1 MKLEF
6 ISKLVLGGAML
17 LATTTLFVGCNKYDD
32 DIDDLNARVD
42 KVVSDLAALQTEV
55 DGSLTNISFNAATGV
70 LTATKNNGSTVT
82 VQTNQTELPEIK
94 LENNKLYVDGV
105 VKGEVTHPSAVLTV
119 VGGVLTVDGVA
130 TDPAIL
136 VGNYYMIK
144 NTAAGTVTISLP
156 TQAGVAQDPVVLAV
170 YNPGAAVK
178 SISLIGYGNTIDGN
192 DLSADWN
199 TASLNFTVTNF
210 AAAQAWAGPKGGIV
224 ANQNVAI
231 LGEKYALVQVT
242 PAAADLTDAEFS
254 FQNSVGGLAPIS
266 VTAATKLDKVL
277 TKADYALWVLTLKAE
292 QLVMTAADYSD
303 LLFDPSTGDA
313 IVYSLV
319 VDGGAQTGL
328 DRVAD
333 LFAPATPFPLLP
345 TFDFSVTTSKTVKKI
360 VATQAG
366 MAVQTADAS
375 TGETI
380 TVVPEDGTGLN
391 PNASSIYDA
400 YLKFAAEDVIDFG
413 IEYNADV
420 DPLKFKITKNPDI
433 STPASFTVQMAFSYI
448 DGTTFTSVPFANA
461 LTVTVKDPLAS
472 PITLAA
478 SYTAKAA
485 ANNFFTVPMADVYT
499 ALTANNKLANWRSR
513 VAVSFAAGV
522 NQNSVTSFK
531 ADGTTASG
539 GDLAVPTATVVF
551 EEKADGT
558 GAEGDLTKANYLQ
571 IYVTNSGTMKAGSYV
586 LKVQFKDKTTN
597 EVLNDVV
604 VNLTVALPA
613 MSDYYKPIVP
623 SYFNA
628 DKTALTLYFNTV
640 TTARTAGSPL
650 SASTANAYTD
660 FATLVAQTGAGAGLI
675 FADNEPATSALDN
688 DITYANVATW
698 TATLADITSYGKD
711 VKAKV
716 TAAPFNTLPA
726 QTVGEFT
733 VKFLSPIKE
742 GTITAKAG
750 GISVP
755 STGTQR
761 INAADIVAKTYN
773 NIEYTILPVWEG
785 GASVSTSRTDI
796 VTVAIK
802 AGSVDPAF
810 LTSATIKP
818 AVSATVPGY
827 IEVVPVSLAASATTN
842 ITLVITDV
850 WGFTKEVTIPVTVSV
865 GL

>member
-82 VQTNQTELPEIK
+82 VQTNQTQLPEIK
-94 LENNKLYVDGV
+94 LENNTLYVGGV
-105 VKGEVTHPSAVLTV
+105 AKGTVTHPAVVLTV
-119 VGGVLTVDGVA
+119 VDGVLTVDGVA
-130 TDPAIL
+130 TNPAIL

-144 NTAAGTVTISLP
+144 NIAAGTVTISLP
-156 TQAGVAQDPVVLAV
+156 TQAGVAQDPVVLAI
-170 YNPGAAVK
+170 YNPGATVK
-178 SISLIGYGNTIDGN
+178 SIALIGYGNNATGS
-192 DLSADWN
+192 DLTTDWAVTSLDL
-199 TASLNFTVTNF
+199 TATNF

-224 ANQNVAI
+224 ANQNLAI
-231 LGEKYALVQVT
+231 LGQKYALVQVT
-242 PAAADLTDAEFS
+242 PAAADLTDVEFS
-254 FQNSVGGLAPIS
+254 FQNSVGGLAPVS

-277 TKADYALWVLTLKAE
+277 TKADYALWVLTLSADQK
-292 QLVMTAADYSD
+292 VMAAADYQA
-303 LLFDPSTGDA
+303 LFMTGGNA
-313 IVYSLV
+313 VVYSLV
-319 VDGGAQTGL
+319 VEGGAQTSL
-328 DRVAD
+328 DRATN
-333 LFAPATPFPLLP
+333 LFNPTSPFPAVP
-345 TFDFSVTTSKTVKKI
+345 TFQFDVTTSKTAI
-360 VATQAG
+360 QTVATQAG
-366 MAVQTADAS
+366 MAVKNADAS

-380 TVVPEDGTGLN
+380 TVVPSGTNVG
-391 PNASSIYDA
+391 SIYDA

-413 IEYNADV
+413 IEYNAAV

-448 DGTTFTSVPFANA
+448 AGTTFTPVAFANA

-472 PITLAA
+472 PVTLAA

-513 VAVSFAAGV
+513 VAVSFAGGA
-522 NQNSVTSFK
+522 NQNIVTSFK

-539 GDLAVPTATVVF
+539 TDLAVPTATVVF

-558 GAEGDLTKANYLQ
+558 GVESDLTKANYLQ
-571 IYVTNSGTMKAGSYV
+571 IYVTNSATMKAGSYV

-623 SYFNA
+623 SYFNE

-660 FATLVAQTGAGAGLI
+660 FAALVAQTGAGAGLI
-675 FADNEPATSALDN
+675 FADDEAATSALDN

-698 TATLADITSYGKD
+698 TATLADVTSYGKA

-716 TAAPFNTLPA
+716 TASPFNILPA
-726 QTVGEFT
+726 QTVGNFT

-742 GTITAKAG
+742 GTITAKVG

-773 NIEYTILPVWEG
+773 NIEYTILPVWEA

-796 VTVAIK
+796 VSVTIK
-802 AGSVDPAF
+802 PASIDPAF

-818 AVSATVPGY
+818 ATSATVPGY
-827 IEVVPVSLAASATTN
+827 IELVPVSLAASATTN

-850 WGFTKEVTIPVTVSV
+850 WGFVKEVTIPVTVTV